1 MQKQFRLKRRSAFN
15 YVYKKGEKSSARH
28 LLLLYT
34 KSRGGIKIG
43 ISVSKKVGGA
53 VVRNRVKRLIR
64 EGVNRIFPEIQRGYT
79 YVIVAKS
86 TAAEGDFYTIT
97 EDVKDIFLK
106 AGKYVEKTVL

>member
-15 YVYKKGEKSSARH
+15 YVYRKGEKSSARN

-34 KSRGGIKIG
+34 KSRSGIKIG

-64 EGVNRIFPEIQRGYT
+64 EGVNNILPQIKSGYT

-86 TAAEGDFYTIT
+86 TAAKWDYYAIT
-97 EDVKDIFLK
+97 EDVKDIFEK
-106 AGKYVEKTVL
+106 AGKLC

>member
-15 YVYKKGEKSSARH
+15 YVYKKGEKSSARN

-34 KSRGGIKIG
+34 KSRNGIKIG

-64 EGVNRIFPEIQRGYT
+64 EGVGNIFPQIKMGYT
-79 YVIVAKS
+79 YVIVAKTS
-86 TAAEGDFYTIT
+86 AAECDYYTIC
-97 EDVKDIFLK
+97 EDVKSIFER
-106 AGKYVEKTVL
+106 AEKLC

>member
-15 YVYKKGEKSSARH
+15 YVYRKGEKSSARN

-34 KSRGGIKIG
+34 KSRSGIKIG

-64 EGVNRIFPEIQRGYT
+64 EGVNNILPQIKSGYT

-86 TAAEGDFYTIT
+86 TAAKCDYYAIT
-97 EDVKDIFLK
+97 EDVKDIFEK
-106 AGKYVEKTVL
+106 AGKLC

>member
-1 MQKQFRLKRRSAFN
+1 MEKQFRLKRRSAFN
-15 YVYKKGEKSSARH
+15 YVYKKGEKSSARN

-34 KSRGGIKIG
+34 KSRNGIKIG

-64 EGVNRIFPEIQRGYT
+64 EGINNIFPQIKGGYT

-86 TAAEGDFYTIT
+86 TASECDYYAMC
-97 EDVKDIFLK
+97 EDVKIIFER
-106 AGKYVEKTVL
+106 AGKLC